1 MKIDGVLTR
10 TIGAGFGA
18 SLVGHYW
25 GVGGGVGWVFGLIS
39 HPIMDQA
46 SILLR
51 SKNPRYNMDARGRI
65 QESTLDMI
73 RSVVLPF
80 FLGQIVA
87 WTALAIAGFPLSVTS
102 CLVLTAGSV
111 AWNTFADTLDYYSR
125 SVLDYGP
132 DAPY

>member
-1 MKIDGVLTR
+1 MKIDGLITE
-10 TIGAGFGA
+10 TLGAGFGA

-25 GVGGGVGWVFGLIS
+25 GVGGGVGLVFGWIS

-51 SKNPRYNMDARGRI
+51 SRNPRYIMDARGRI

-73 RSVVLPF
+73 RSVVLPI

-87 WTALAIAGFPLSVTS
+87 WAALAIAGFPLSATS
-102 CLVLTAGSV
+102 CLVLTAGSI
-111 AWNTFADTLDYYSR
+111 AWNILTDTFADCSR
-125 SVLDYGP
+125 SALGYGP